1 MPHVP
6 IRTCV
11 VCKAKRSKKELLR
24 IGKTK
29 AGMVRVG
36 GSEGR
41 GVYLCPSNE
50 CIETAIRKRVIVY
63 PLRLGNSSVDWK
75 RLESELMKALSE
87 RNKKEERT

>member
-11 VCKAKRSKKELLR
+11 ACKAKRSKLELLR

-29 AGMVRVG
+29 AGEVKVG
-36 GSEGR
+36 ESEGR
-41 GVYLCPSNE
+41 GVYLCPSSE
-50 CIETAIRKRVIVY
+50 CIEKAIRKRVIVY

-87 RNKKEERT
+87 NSNKERT